1 MTNHEKAIAMVEH
14 IKRYEYGKDPDQF
27 TREFGSAD
35 EAIQEIF
42 FWLEDG
48 ACEDDDD
55 INMCVGR
62 YFYHH

>member
-1 MTNHEKAIAMVEH
+1 MTNHDKAVAMVGY
-14 IKRYEYGKDPDQF
+14 IKTHEYSGNAEQLA
-27 TREFGSAD
+27 REFGSDD

-48 ACEDDDD
+48 ACEDEDNV
-55 INMCVGR
+55 NMCVGR